1 MAPKVPKNMAMA
13 TSLTKGEVI
22 KKENVTPNGMPPF
35 TKPMNNGTDE
45 QEQNGVMAPKSD
57 ANTYCNPN
65 NLCEFRK
72 LRRRSMGK

>member
-1 MAPKVPKNMAMA
+1 
-13 TSLTKGEVI
+13 
-22 KKENVTPNGMPPF
+22 MPPF
-35 TKPMNNGTDE
+35 TKPMNNGTEE